1 MSWEKVPREWAPLS
15 MPRRAGELQ
24 VVHRDLK
31 PENLLLTAD
40 GHLRLSDF
48 GSAKDLAAPAPACP
62 EEGARGK
69 DLHASRR
76 SSSLVGSADYV
87 SPEVRGHDACSLR
100 I

>member
-1 MSWEKVPREWAPLS
+1 MLRVLLMQLTRV
-15 MPRRAGELQ
+15 Q

-48 GSAKDLAAPAPACP
+48 GSAKDLAEELAPPCHDGA
-62 EEGARGK
+62 ARGK
-69 DLHASRR
+69 DLHAGRR

-87 SPEVRGHDACSLR
+87 SPEVCT
-100 I
+100 

>member
-1 MSWEKVPREWAPLS
+1 
-15 MPRRAGELQ
+15 MPRRAGEPQ

-48 GSAKDLAAPAPACP
+48 GSAKDLLAPPPPACP
-62 EEGARGK
+62 EEGARGN

-87 SPEVRGHDACSLR
+87 SPEVHGHDACSLR

>member
-1 MSWEKVPREWAPLS
+1 MQQLSW
-15 MPRRAGELQ
+15 GQ

-48 GSAKDLAAPAPACP
+48 GSAKDLA
-62 EEGARGK
+62 EEVPPPCHDGAVRGK
-69 DLHASRR
+69 DLHAGRR

-87 SPEVRGHDACSLR
+87 SPEVCAWEL
-100 I
+100 

>member
-1 MSWEKVPREWAPLS
+1 MPEATLVSGDLQPLRALLTQRLSW
-15 MPRRAGELQ
+15 GQ

-48 GSAKDLAAPAPACP
+48 GSAKDLA
-62 EEGARGK
+62 EEPPPPCHDGAARGK
-69 DLHASRR
+69 DLHAGRR

-87 SPEVRGHDACSLR
+87 SPEVCV
-100 I
+100 